1 MSPADLDFGTSAL
14 VVMSVYLLVMLGLG
28 ALGRARREEESLRD
42 FYLAGSGFGF
52 AVLFL
57 TLFATQYS
65 GNTLLGFAGRS
76 YQQGLSYVVSVLFMI
91 GVVTVYLLYAPR
103 LFRLAKH
110 YRYLTPGD
118 FVYHRFQHHGARLM
132 CVGLLCWGLANY
144 VLEQLVAM
152 GHGMVAISGGRLS
165 FMQGVIL
172 LAVVMIVYESL
183 GGMRAVAWTDAV
195 QGTLV
200 LVGCAAILFALVSTD
215 GGLSA
220 TAERVMS
227 SAPEKLEPPTGVGLR
242 SWLSTL
248 VLLAFG
254 VSIYPHAIQR
264 IFVAR
269 EARSLRRSLAIM
281 AFMPLITTL
290 LAFLLGYV
298 GLGMFPELTGTESD
312 KVTIY
317 VLSNLVAR
325 SPIFYWLVVFVFAAV
340 VAAIMSTADSALLS
354 LGSMFTKD
362 VYKAYVRPDA
372 GDAHLLKVGKI
383 FASSLLALL
392 VLMAWVSLET
402 ESSLWFLIRLKLEF
416 MAQLAPAI
424 VLGVRWRR
432 LQGGPVFAGMA
443 AGTLLTLTIWVGVLF
458 ELWPN
463 RSPWGVN
470 AGVWG
475 LLVNV
480 ACCVVGSLM
489 ISNRD
494 AGPEIGDRPSDMR
507 S

>member
-1 MSPADLDFGTSAL
+1 M
-14 VVMSVYLLVMLGLG
+14 VVMGVYLMVMLGLG

-76 YQQGLSYVVSVLFMI
+76 YQQGLTYVVSVLFMI
-91 GVVTVYLLYAPR
+91 GVVGVYLLYAPR
-103 LFRLAKH
+103 LFRLARH

-118 FVYHRFQHHGARLM
+118 FIYHRFQHHGARIL

-144 VLEQLVAM
+144 ILEQLVAM
-152 GHGMVAISGGRLS
+152 GHGMVAISGGRLG

-183 GGMRAVAWTDAV
+183 GGMRSVAWTDAV

-200 LVGCAAILFALVSTD
+200 LVGCAAILVALVSTD

-220 TAERVMS
+220 TAERVS
-227 SAPEKLEPPTGVGLR
+227 ASAPEKLAPPDQAGLR
-242 SWLSTL
+242 SWLSTF

-269 EARSLRRSLAIM
+269 QATALRRSLAVM

-298 GLGMFPELTGTESD
+298 GLGLFPDLAGAESD
-312 KVTIY
+312 KITIY
-317 VLSNLVAR
+317 VLSSLVAQ
-325 SPIFYWLVVFVFAAV
+325 SPIFYWLVVLVFAAV

-354 LGSMFTKD
+354 VGSMFTKD
-362 VYKAYVRPDA
+362 IYKAYLHKDA
-372 GDAHLLKVGKI
+372 DDAHLLKVGKI
-383 FASSLLALL
+383 FATTLLAFL

-432 LQGGPVFAGMA
+432 LQGGTVFAGMA
-443 AGTLLTLTIWVGVLF
+443 AGTLLTLSIWVGVLF

-463 RSPWGVN
+463 RSPWGIN

-475 LLVNV
+475 LLLNV
-480 ACCVVGSLM
+480 AICVIGTAWTNGWGAAAVSKPSGSQRQPAAR
-489 ISNRD
+489 N
-494 AGPEIGDRPSDMR
+494 
-507 S
+507 